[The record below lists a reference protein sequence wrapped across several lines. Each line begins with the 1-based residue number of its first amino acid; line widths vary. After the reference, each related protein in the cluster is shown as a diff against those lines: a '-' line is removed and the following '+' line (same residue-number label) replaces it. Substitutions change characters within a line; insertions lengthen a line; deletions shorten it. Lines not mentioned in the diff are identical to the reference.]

1 MTMKKFIILCY
12 ALSILGYVPVMANK
26 TAICLNCERVDQH
39 PIQKEKGKAPV
50 RIPVISIDGTTLFFQ
65 SSHPEY
71 IINIVQ
77 EGEVVFTSAV
87 PADTTQYELP
97 DYINGECVIEFMTG
111 SYCFWGE
118 IEL

>member
-1 MTMKKFIILCY
+1 MKKILTVFCVLFMLGHVPTSAEKNRLSLHCEKIDITP
-12 ALSILGYVPVMANK
+12 ALP
-26 TAICLNCERVDQH
+26 
-39 PIQKEKGKAPV
+39 KGSKAPV
-50 RIPVISIDGTTLFFQ
+50 RMPEISIDGTTLFFQ

-77 EGEVVFTSAV
+77 EGEVVFTSVV

-97 DYINGECVIEFMTG
+97 DYISGECVIEFMTG